1 MSLYLTNSLNF
12 KTGMMSKRKFIP
24 PIHPGEILEEE
35 FLIPLGL
42 SQRAFARSIDV
53 PPNRVNDIVRGKRT
67 ITGDT
72 AIRMSLALGTSP
84 EMWLRLQ
91 ARYELEKA
99 QDEIGPELA
108 KKIKPVI

>member
-1 MSLYLTNSLNF
+1 MESQKKY
-12 KTGMMSKRKFIP
+12 IP
-24 PIHPGEILEEE
+24 PIHPGEILKEE
-35 FLIPLGL
+35 FLEPLGL

-53 PPNRVNDIVRGKRT
+53 PANRVNDIVRGKRA

-72 AIRMSLALGTSP
+72 AIRFSLSLGTSP

-99 QDEIGPELA
+99 QDESDPNL
-108 KKIKPVI
+108 KDKIKPVSA

>member
-1 MSLYLTNSLNF
+1 M
-12 KTGMMSKRKFIP
+12 IP

-35 FLIPLGL
+35 FLKPLGL
-42 SQRAFARSIDV
+42 TQRAFARCIDV
-53 PPNRVNDIVRGKRT
+53 PPNRVNDIVRGKRS

-72 AIRMSLALGTSP
+72 AIRLSLALGTSP

-99 QDEIGPELA
+99 QDEVGPEL
-108 KKIKPVI
+108 KERIRPVG

>member
-1 MSLYLTNSLNF
+1 
-12 KTGMMSKRKFIP
+12 MSKQKFIH

-35 FLIPLGL
+35 FLKPLGRT
-42 SQRAFARSIDV
+42 QRAFARCIEV
-53 PPNRVNDIVRGKRT
+53 PPNRVNDIVRGKRS

-72 AIRMSLALGTSP
+72 AIRLSLALGISP

-99 QDEIGPELA
+99 RDEVGPEL
-108 KKIKPVI
+108 KERIRPVG

>member
-1 MSLYLTNSLNF
+1 MT
-12 KTGMMSKRKFIP
+12 KKPFIL
-24 PIHPGEILEEE
+24 PIHPGEILKEE
-35 FLIPLGL
+35 FLDPMGI

-53 PPNRVNDIVRGKRT
+53 PANRVNEIVRGKRS

-72 AIRMSLALGTSP
+72 AIRFSLALGTSP

-99 QDEIGPELA
+99 RDESDPDLKE
-108 KKIKPVI
+108 KIKPVVAL

>member
-1 MSLYLTNSLNF
+1 MTE
-12 KTGMMSKRKFIP
+12 KPFIP
-24 PIHPGEILEEE
+24 PIHPGEILKEK
-35 FLIPLGL
+35 FLDPMGI

-53 PPNRVNDIVRGKRT
+53 PANRVNEIVRGKRS

-72 AIRMSLALGTSP
+72 AIRFSLALGTSP

-99 QDEIGPELA
+99 RNDG
-108 KKIKPVI
+108 